1 MNDLNVKLDQ
11 LERDGFVLIKGAL
24 SPKETEE
31 VRSRIFHAREQG
43 WEEGLN
49 AVGNMW
55 FDTLLDREPG
65 VFGPLVGHPS
75 VAPLLYAMMG
85 KQCQLRSFR
94 AHINPGAY
102 TQEWHMDF
110 YGYWNEKRET
120 EKRRL
125 AVQPSSVNTTFYFQ
139 DNVAGQGHLRFVKN
153 GHLSEPP
160 YLYPRIEH
168 EAFEKWCYAQEHVV
182 LHPMAG
188 DAVVFLSHIP
198 HQGAKEDDDMERCNV
213 VCHFQTCPMY
223 EGVWYVSSPRPFKG
237 SFPFHETVPAGMD

>member
-1 MNDLNVKLDQ
+1 
-11 LERDGFVLIKGAL
+11 
-24 SPKETEE
+24 
-31 VRSRIFHAREQG
+31 
-43 WEEGLN
+43 
-49 AVGNMW
+49 MW
-55 FDTLLDREPG
+55 FDTLLDREPD
-65 VFGPLVGHPS
+65 VFAPLVGHPS

-139 DNVAGQGHLRFVKN
+139 DNLPGQGNLRFVKN
-153 GHLSEPP
+153 GHLAEPP
-160 YLYPRIEH
+160 HLYPRIDH
-168 EAFEKWCYAQEHVV
+168 FSFEEWCYAQEHVV

-188 DAVVFLSHIP
+188 DAVVFLSTSP
-198 HQGAKEDDDMERCNV
+198 TRAPRKTTTWNGATWSATTRPAPCTKACG
-213 VCHFQTCPMY
+213 T
-223 EGVWYVSSPRPFKG
+223 SPVPVPSRGPSPFTRRRRRG
-237 SFPFHETVPAGMD
+237 